1 MRSGASL
8 AVIAAFCAQGIAHG
22 QSPCLQPSLTPWV
35 AQVGPSLIPPL
46 APELRFAL
54 PRDSAAIRP
63 THWLEGGLIGGILV
77 GLLGSQLCNLS
88 DEKPPAACY
97 VEAFFLTGGAV
108 GFPVSALIGGQFPKD
123 ESPSGEPPPNQ
134 RLKLSARG
142 GRVVG
147 KRSVLIAAAAGRSLS
162 AIR

>member
-22 QSPCLQPSLTPWV
+22 QSPRLPPSLTPWV
-35 AQVGPSLIPPL
+35 AQVGPSLIPPP
-46 APELRFAL
+46 APELRFVL
-54 PRDSAAIRP
+54 SSDSAAIRP

-88 DEKPPAACY
+88 DARPPAACY
-97 VEAFFLTGGAV
+97 VEAFILTGGAI
-108 GFPVSALIGGQFPKD
+108 GFPVGALIGGQFPKHD
-123 ESPSGEPPPNQ
+123 SPSGEPPPNQ

-142 GRVVG
+142 GRLVG
-147 KRSVLIAAAAGRSLS
+147 NRSILFAAAAGRSLS